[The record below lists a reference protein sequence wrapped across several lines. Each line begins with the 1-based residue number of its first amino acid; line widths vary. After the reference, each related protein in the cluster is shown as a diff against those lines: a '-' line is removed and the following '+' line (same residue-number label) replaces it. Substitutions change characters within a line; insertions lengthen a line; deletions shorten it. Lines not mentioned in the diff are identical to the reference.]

1 MFNYTAFDNFKILA
15 QGNME
20 SVALSVKQRIKEQK
34 TASILIFSDLTGR
47 QIDLDLSGTDKQI
60 LDRIKVYSRQE
71 SQPNTGAGRPR
82 LGVVPREISLLP
94 HHWEWLI
101 NQDGGASAV
110 IRNLI
115 DQKIQNRS
123 SDKTKI
129 AQERTYKFLSAIAG
143 NLPNF
148 EEATRFLYRKDKKK
162 FAELISAWPKDIIK
176 YSISL
181 AGDVFEQ
188 K

>member
-15 QGNME
+15 QGNLQ
-20 SVALSVKQRIKEQK
+20 SVAISVKQRIKEQK
-34 TASILIFSDLTGR
+34 AASILIFSDLTGR
-47 QIDLDLSGTDKQI
+47 QIDLDLSGTDKQV
-60 LDRIKVYSRQE
+60 LDRLKIYS
-71 SQPNTGAGRPR
+71 SQQPPPSAGAGRPK

-110 IRNLI
+110 IRRLI
-115 DQKIQNRS
+115 DQKIQNSS

-129 AQERTYKFLSAIAG
+129 AQERTYKFLSAVAG

-148 EEATRFLYRKDKKK
+148 EEAMRFLYRKDKKK
-162 FAELISAWPKDIIK
+162 FAELILGWPKDIIK
-176 YSISL
+176 YSMGL
-181 AGDVFEQ
+181 AGAAFE
-188 K
+188 